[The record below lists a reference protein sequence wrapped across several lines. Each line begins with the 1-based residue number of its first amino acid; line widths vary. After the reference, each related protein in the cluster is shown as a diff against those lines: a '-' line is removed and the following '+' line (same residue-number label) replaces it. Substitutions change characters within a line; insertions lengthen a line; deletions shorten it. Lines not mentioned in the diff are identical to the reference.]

1 MTQQYILGEFS
12 SLLTG
17 LEPAAGELGGVVRSL
32 RREVERSPPHM
43 LSPLAREALNLAEM
57 TCWLA
62 LDEGD
67 VSGFCRYAK
76 TAAALQDFTAN
87 ANLLP

>member
-12 SLLTG
+12 SLLAG
-17 LEPAAGELGGVVRSL
+17 LEPTAGELGVVVRDL
-32 RREVERSPPHM
+32 RRQIERSPLHM
-43 LSPLAREALNLAEM
+43 LPPLAREALNLADM
-57 TCWLA
+57 VCWVA
-62 LDEGD
+62 LEGGD
-67 VSGFCRYAK
+67 VGGFCRCAV